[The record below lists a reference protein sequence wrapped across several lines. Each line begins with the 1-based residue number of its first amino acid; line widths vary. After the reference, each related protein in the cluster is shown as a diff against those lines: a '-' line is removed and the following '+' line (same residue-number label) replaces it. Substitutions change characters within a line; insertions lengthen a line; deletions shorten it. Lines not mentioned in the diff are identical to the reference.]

1 MTDKLPEAN
10 NWHTCKNILCIR
22 PDNMGDVIM
31 MTPAL
36 RALKQTLGCHIT
48 LLTSCMGSLITP
60 YISYID
66 ETLIYDLPW
75 VKSNNSIHGKA
86 CIELIEK
93 LKTLHFDG
101 AIIFTVYSQNPLPAA
116 MLAYM
121 ANIPLCLGYCRE
133 NPYELLTD
141 WLPDKEPYS
150 FVQHQVERDLRLVA
164 HIGAVTNDECLSLN
178 FDKIA
183 FDLVKIKLR
192 AAGVDIN
199 RPYIIMH
206 PGVSE
211 VKREYPVALWI
222 ETAKRFYKN
231 TGKQILVTGAANQKS
246 LTDNIKEAAGEGIF
260 SVAGLFNIEEFIAV
274 IANAQLLVSVNTATI
289 HIAAALNIPSV
300 VLYALTNPQHTPW
313 KVPSVVLQYSIPN
326 DLQSKNAVIRYVNK
340 KYFNQT
346 IPYPSPEQI
355 LQHALQLLEQQEQ
368 VAAQP
373 DVTWIESN

>member
-1 MTDKLPEAN
+1 
-10 NWHTCKNILCIR
+10 
-22 PDNMGDVIM
+22 
-31 MTPAL
+31 
-36 RALKQTLGCHIT
+36 
-48 LLTSCMGSLITP
+48 
-60 YISYID
+60 
-66 ETLIYDLPW
+66 
-75 VKSNNSIHGKA
+75 
-86 CIELIEK
+86 
-93 LKTLHFDG
+93 
-101 AIIFTVYSQNPLPAA
+101 
-116 MLAYM
+116 
-121 ANIPLCLGYCRE
+121 
-133 NPYELLTD
+133 
-141 WLPDKEPYS
+141 
-150 FVQHQVERDLRLVA
+150 
-164 HIGAVTNDECLSLN
+164 LSLN

-231 TGKQILVTGAANQKS
+231 TGKQILLTGAANQKS

-260 SVAGLFNIEEFIAV
+260 SVAGLLNIEEFIAV

-313 KVPSVVLQYSIPN
+313 KAPSVVLQYSVPN
-326 DLQSKNAVIRYVNK
+326 DLQSKNEVIRYVNK

-346 IPYPSPEQI
+346 ISYPSPEQI
-355 LQHALQLLEQQEQ
+355 LQHALQLLAQQEQ